1 MLIVGDRYFGLS
13 EVSLFRKVHNSTAK
27 RVTSTVINC
36 GDINLGLFILFMSLF
51 KIQRDHRV
59 P

>member
-27 RVTSTVINC
+27 RVNRTVINFA
-36 GDINLGLFILFMSLF
+36 DINLGLFI
-51 KIQRDHRV
+51 
-59 P
+59 